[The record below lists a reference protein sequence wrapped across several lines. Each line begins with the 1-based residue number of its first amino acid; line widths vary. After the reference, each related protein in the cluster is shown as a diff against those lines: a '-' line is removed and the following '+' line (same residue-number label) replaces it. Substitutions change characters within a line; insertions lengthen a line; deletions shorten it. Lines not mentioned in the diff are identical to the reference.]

1 MTGDISSNTQLIG
14 SNKMTPQNTI
24 TTDGLEPIIDELIK
38 LHSLAEAGY
47 TVDTMSKFVYEE
59 NVCEITNYLR
69 ELVHKTDGDIRLHLI
84 MS

>member
-1 MTGDISSNTQLIG
+1 M
-14 SNKMTPQNTI
+14 NKENI
-24 TTDGLEPIIDELIK
+24 VTTDGLEPIIDELMK

>member
-1 MTGDISSNTQLIG
+1 MNTV
-14 SNKMTPQNTI
+14 NTI
-24 TTDGLEPIIDELIK
+24 TTDGLEPIIDELMK

>member
-1 MTGDISSNTQLIG
+1 M
-14 SNKMTPQNTI
+14 NKENII
-24 TTDGLEPIIDELIK
+24 TTDGLEPIIDELTK
-38 LHSLAEAGY
+38 LQSLTETGY
-47 TVDTMSKFVYEE
+47 SVNTMSKFVYEE